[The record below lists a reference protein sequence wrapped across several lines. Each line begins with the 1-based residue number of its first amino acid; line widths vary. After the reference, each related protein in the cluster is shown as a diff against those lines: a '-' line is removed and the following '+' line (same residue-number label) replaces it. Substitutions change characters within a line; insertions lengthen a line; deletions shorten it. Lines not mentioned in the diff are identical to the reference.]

1 MIAFKWDTEVGSTI
15 KCTVQDL
22 RKFSTGRLGKAFCDM
37 NCFKWDTE
45 VFGDP
50 PEGWES
56 MDNLERHL
64 NQDFR
69 KCMILL
75 DMMLSQEQ
83 EDMYWW
89 ILELGK
95 TYAEWKCR
103 KRWHCGET

>member
-1 MIAFKWDTEVGSTI
+1 MI

-37 NCFKWDTE
+37 NTFKWNTE

-50 PEGWES
+50 PEGWEN
-56 MDNLERHL
+56 MRHKERHL

-69 KCMILL
+69 KCMTLL
-75 DMMLSQEQ
+75 DMMLSEEEQ
-83 EDMYWW
+83 SMYWW

-95 TYAEWKCR
+95 TYTEWKEWKEWERR
-103 KRWHCGET
+103 KR